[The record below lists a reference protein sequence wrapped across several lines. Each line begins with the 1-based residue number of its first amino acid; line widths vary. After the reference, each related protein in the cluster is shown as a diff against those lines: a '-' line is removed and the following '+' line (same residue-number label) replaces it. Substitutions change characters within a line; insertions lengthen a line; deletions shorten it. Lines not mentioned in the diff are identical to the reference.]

1 MRRYIL
7 TGTPGAGKTS
17 ILRGLAQLG
26 HSTVEEAA
34 TTVIAQA
41 QEHGEAE
48 PWTRASFLDDIVAV
62 QRRRQRE
69 APVPAD
75 GVQFFDRSPVC
86 THALAVYLKLP
97 HSPALVSELD
107 RIAREAVYERDVF
120 FVRNLGFCEP
130 SAARRISF
138 RESLEFERVHEQSY
152 RTFGYRLI
160 DVPAG
165 PLTRRTGAVRAAA
178 ARLAAAAPTS
188 PEPAPGPTR

>member
-17 ILRGLAQLG
+17 LLRHLEQLG
-26 HSTVEEAA
+26 HSVVAEAA

-41 QEHGEAE
+41 QAHGEDE
-48 PWTRASFLDDIVAV
+48 PWSRASFLDDIVAV

-69 APVPAD
+69 APAPAD

-86 THALAVYLKLP
+86 THALAVYLNLP
-97 HSPALVSELD
+97 HTPALTSELE
-107 RIAREAVYERDVF
+107 RVAGEAVYEHEVF
-120 FVRNLGFCEP
+120 FVRDLGFCAP

-138 RESLEFERVHEQSY
+138 QESLEFERVHEESY
-152 RTFGYRLI
+152 RSFGYRLI

-165 PLTRRTGAVRAAA
+165 PLTHRAGAVRAAV
-178 ARLAAAAPTS
+178 ARLAAAG
-188 PEPAPGPTR
+188 PAPRGRGPTP